1 MAARLAAG
9 LDDHEGKS
17 YLVVDD
23 VVVASDVVVVV
34 ASDVVVGETSVLGRL
49 VGFGQTENTPLDL
62 LSSHTSSS
70 LLMIYI

>member
-1 MAARLAAG
+1 MAARLEVG

-17 YLVVDD
+17 NLVVDD
-23 VVVASDVVVVV
+23 VVVV

-49 VGFGQTENTPLDL
+49 VGFGRTENTPLDL

-70 LLMIYI
+70 LLMLYI